1 MKETTVP
8 GATAPGAAVRAPGS
22 HLVPGAA
29 SAAGWQGSDSLSVP
43 ATGQPTS
50 GSGGTAAITGPLE
63 GDLEATSSRWQR
75 HWQQG
80 CRAHPHAYDAGL
92 ALLIFVLSAGGFFAG
107 ARMGVDPLPSAGVWI
122 ATAIGCLALL
132 FRRRH
137 PWPVLV
143 VTAVCYLTVQT
154 FTHDVPSIILAV
166 VTALVTITLAGQRWG
181 AIAAAVV
188 ITLTAMGIGTIRDA
202 EYWSH
207 PRPVAVAA
215 LCALAIALA
224 DAVRNRRAYVAAV
237 EERAR
242 RAELSREED
251 GRRRVADERLRIAR
265 ELHDVLAHHIA
276 VINVQAG
283 VAGHLLE
290 RKPEQAR
297 QALDHVRDA
306 ARSVLSEMQAVVS
319 VLREPGSTAGDGSEP
334 AQPAPGLAGVTSLV
348 EEFRA
353 TGLTV
358 QTVISGVPAPLP
370 PAVDLVAYRVVQES
384 LTNARKH
391 AGETDVVLRFDYGSD
406 ALALGVVNSG
416 TGDRSVRAGRAAGTT
431 GGFGLLGMRERVA
444 SVGGD
449 FDAQPLADGGFRVA
463 VRLPVTSG

>member
-8 GATAPGAAVRAPGS
+8 GAAAPGAAVRRPDLPERGEQTVGSDAAPVPGS
-22 HLVPGAA
+22 AA
-29 SAAGWQGSDSLSVP
+29 LS
-43 ATGQPTS
+43 TRE
-50 GSGGTAAITGPLE
+50 TAATDDPMAPP
-63 GDLEATSSRWQR
+63 DRWQR
-75 HWQQG
+75 QWQRS
-80 CRAHPHAYDAGL
+80 CRAHPHVFDAGL
-92 ALLIFVLSAGGFFAG
+92 AVLIFVLSAGGFAAG
-107 ARMGVDPLPSAGVWI
+107 ARMGVDPLPPPGVWVV
-122 ATAIGCLALL
+122 TAIGCLSLL
-132 FRRRH
+132 FRRRY
-137 PWPVLV
+137 PWPVL
-143 VTAVCYLTVQT
+143 AVAALCYLIVQS
-154 FTHDVPSIILAV
+154 FTEDVPSVILAV
-166 VTALVTITLAGQRWG
+166 VTALVTITLNGQRWA

-242 RAELSREED
+242 RAEQSREED

-290 RKPEQAR
+290 RKPDQAR
-297 QALDHVRDA
+297 EALDHVRDA

-319 VLREPGSTAGDGSEP
+319 VLREPGSTAGDREP
-334 AQPAPGLAGVTSLV
+334 DQPAPGLAGVAALV
-348 EEFRA
+348 DEFRS
-353 TGLTV
+353 TGLTISTVV
-358 QTVISGVPAPLP
+358 QGTPAELS

-391 AGETDVVLRFDYGSD
+391 AGLTVVE
-406 ALALGVVNSG
+406 LGFRYTADTVRLTIINSG
-416 TGDRSVRAGRAAGTT
+416 TGAESADAGRRTATT
-431 GGFGLLGMRERVA
+431 GGFGLLGMRERVT
-444 SVGGD
+444 SVGGE
-449 FDAQPLADGGFRVA
+449 FDAQPLPDGGFRVA
-463 VRLPVTSG
+463 VGLPVTPA